1 VNDEKE
7 RLIEIMNEQHIAEDF
22 PLRCETED
30 EARTILKKLLDS

>member
-1 VNDEKE
+1 MNDGNE
-7 RLIEIMNEQHIAEDF
+7 RLIEIMNEHIAEDF